1 MIMKNILTIILVFV
15 TLTGISRTPPWAD
28 KTSDKYFY
36 YGVGMSFKKKAPR
49 SHFKQTGEKYMN
61 DYVEEARKKAIKN
74 LAENVAGITVSG
86 THDDA
91 EILLNNAK
99 LRNLE
104 IYKFKEYNVEYWVSV
119 RIPKKVV
126 EEIRKEARIDKARKN
141 LKEGKKDF
149 KKNAFDEEF
158 K

>member
-1 MIMKNILTIILVFV
+1 MNRIIIIGILVMMFS
-15 TLTGISRTPPWAD
+15 GSYAKTPPWAD
-28 KTSDKYFY
+28 LSVDKHFY

-74 LAENVAGITVSG
+74 LAENISGVVVSG
-86 THDDA
+86 STDDP
-91 EILLNNAK
+91 EMLITNTR
-99 LRNLE
+99 LRSLDV
-104 IYKFKEYNVEYWVSV
+104 YKIKEYNVEYWVAV
-119 RIPKKVV
+119 RIPKEVV
-126 EEIRKEARIDKARKN
+126 EEIRKEMRLEKARNN
-141 LKEGKKDF
+141 LKGGKKEM